1 MWNAHFRVKTSVNA
15 SRVRCLSCCDHT
27 SPGGSWTLFN
37 IAQTC
42 SHSSGRLGY
51 REIRKPMLEKW
62 NVIARQISTETDS
75 ERLVTLVR
83 EADLLLHSA
92 QNLRHVRRSITQPP
106 NKRP

>member
-1 MWNAHFRVKTSVNA
+1 
-15 SRVRCLSCCDHT
+15 
-27 SPGGSWTLFN
+27 
-37 IAQTC
+37 
-42 SHSSGRLGY
+42 
-51 REIRKPMLEKW
+51 MLEKW